1 MTAPSA
7 ASVSAR
13 RRLLQGAGLGAL
25 AAVAAL
31 AFLAYLRPAFMVDLS
46 NMVLAWCG

>member
-1 MTAPSA
+1 MMT
-7 ASVSAR
+7 
-13 RRLLQGAGLGAL
+13 RRLLHATGLAAL
-25 AAVAAL
+25 AAITVL